1 LKAAKLPDGRMRL
14 VLARREEFTLSDLY
28 RIHNFLGEALHAL
41 RHGSGNS
48 PGLDRDDFQARVG
61 ITVREAR
68 SLDEELFLIRYD
80 VLGVPRPAQD
90 SNRRLWSLVVP
101 GRTRTAW
108 DQMPKIEAELMTDD
122 ALALVLG
129 REELSIFASCVDVAL
144 EEMGAK
150 RSNSGWIEFGIRTG
164 MEPEEAEAFRDEL
177 LQLNQE
183 AWGKSGDGQHPEA

>member
-1 LKAAKLPDGRMRL
+1 LKAAKLPDGRVRL

-48 PGLDRDDFQARVG
+48 PGRDRDDFQARVG

-68 SLDEELFLIRYD
+68 SLDEELFLIRYE
-80 VLGVPRPAQD
+80 VLGVPRPAQGT
-90 SNRRLWSLVVP
+90 NRRLWSLVVP
-101 GRTRTAW
+101 GRTGTTW
-108 DQMPKIEAELMTDD
+108 EQMPKIEAELMPD

-129 REELSIFASCVDVAL
+129 REELSIFARCVDVAL
-144 EEMGAK
+144 ETMGAK
-150 RSNSGWIEFGIRTG
+150 RSDSGRIEFGIRTG
-164 MEPEEAEAFRDEL
+164 MEPEEAEALRDEL

-183 AWGKSGDGQHPEA
+183 ARES